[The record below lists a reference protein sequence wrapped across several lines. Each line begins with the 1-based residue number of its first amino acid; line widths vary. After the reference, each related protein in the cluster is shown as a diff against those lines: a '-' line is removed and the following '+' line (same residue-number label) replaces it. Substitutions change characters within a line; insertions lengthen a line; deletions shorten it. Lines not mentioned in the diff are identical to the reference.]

1 MSEHANSASEV
12 FALAANQPKITG
24 TISALVTSIGLSNIN
39 LMLGVVSTF
48 VGLLIGIFTMYRMW
62 QSSKIAEKD
71 MRIKDLEI
79 AKLESKQ

>member
-1 MSEHANSASEV
+1 MSEHANSESEV

-24 TISALVTSIGLSNIN
+24 TISALVTSIGLNNLN

>member
-1 MSEHANSASEV
+1 MSEHASSASEV

-39 LMLGVVSTF
+39 LVLGMVSTF

-62 QSSKIAEKD
+62 QSAKIAEKD

>member
-24 TISALVTSIGLSNIN
+24 TISALVTSIGLNNLN
-39 LMLGVVSTF
+39 LMLGVISTF

>member
-1 MSEHANSASEV
+1 MSEHASSASEV
-12 FALAANQPKITG
+12 FALAANQPKITA

-39 LMLGVVSTF
+39 LILGMVSTF
-48 VGLLIGIFTMYRMW
+48 VGLLIGLYTIYRMW

-79 AKLESKQ
+79 AKLEKEQ